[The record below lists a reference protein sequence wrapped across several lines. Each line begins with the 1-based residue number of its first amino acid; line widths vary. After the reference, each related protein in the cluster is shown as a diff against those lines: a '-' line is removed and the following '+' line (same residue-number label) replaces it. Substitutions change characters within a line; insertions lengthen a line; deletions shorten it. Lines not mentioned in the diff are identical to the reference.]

1 MIEHS
6 LLILP
11 TGRMLSPDRDLQP
24 LPLLRE
30 YDAVPPF
37 VRLSLTTEDIEF
49 DVWMSVGDDQEENTH
64 ARHAID
70 QLSTV
75 HFACSGPVL
84 LTGLPAYAV
93 TELGRG

>member
-1 MIEHS
+1 MIENS

-11 TGRMLSPDRDLQP
+11 TGRFLSPNRDLQP

-37 VRLSLTTEDIEF
+37 VRLNVTTEDIEF
-49 DVWMSVGDDQEENTH
+49 DLWMSVGDEQEENTH

-70 QLSTV
+70 QLTTM
-75 HFACSGPVL
+75 HFACTGPVL
-84 LTGLPAYAV
+84 LTGLPSYAV
-93 TELGRG
+93 AELGRG